1 MLSFI
6 WLSILL
12 GLDSFVISFALGPLV
27 PRNKRCA
34 IATAF
39 GVCDAAAIVVGSVL
53 GSPALDALAVLQDR
67 PVLIMM
73 IGYALYVTILAR
85 KTTALTLSSS
95 GWLVLPIAA
104 CLDNLVARSLV
115 SSAVP
120 LGFAASVMAVTS
132 ATMSLAGL
140 LSSETLR
147 QRLVASPGRLA
158 VSSSVIGA
166 ALLALVR

>member
-1 MLSFI
+1 
-6 WLSILL
+6 
-12 GLDSFVISFALGPLV
+12 LV
-27 PRNKRCA
+27 PRNKRYA

-39 GVCDAAAIVVGSVL
+39 GVCDAAAILVGSVL

-67 PVLIMM
+67 PVPILM

-85 KTTALTLSSS
+85 KTPALTLSSL

-104 CLDNLVARSLV
+104 CLDNLVAGSLV
-115 SSAVP
+115 GGAVP

-147 QRLVASPGRLA
+147 QRLGASPSLLA

-166 ALLALVR
+166 ALLVLVR